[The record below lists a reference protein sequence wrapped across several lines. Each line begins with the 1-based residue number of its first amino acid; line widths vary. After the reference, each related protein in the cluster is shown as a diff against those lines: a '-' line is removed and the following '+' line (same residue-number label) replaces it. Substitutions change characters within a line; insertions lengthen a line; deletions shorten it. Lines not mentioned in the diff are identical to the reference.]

1 MNAILRTA
9 WERWQIIGHINGEYV
24 SRFIT
29 NFFYFTILVP
39 FGLGVRLFSDPLD
52 LRRVAPSYWK
62 ERKPVN
68 TALDDA
74 RSQY

>member
-9 WERWQIIGHINGEYV
+9 WQRWQVIGRINGEYI
-24 SRFIT
+24 SRFVT

-39 FGLGVRLFSDPLD
+39 FGLGVRLFADPLG
-52 LRRVAPSYWK
+52 LRKASSSNWT

-74 RSQY
+74 RSQF

>member
-9 WERWQIIGHINGEYV
+9 WERWQIIGRINGEYV

-39 FGLGVRLFSDPLD
+39 FGLGVRFFADPLD
-52 LRRVAPSYWK
+52 LRKVAPSYWK

>member
-1 MNAILRTA
+1 MNSILRTA
-9 WERWQIIGHINGEYV
+9 WERWKIIGRINGEYV

-39 FGLGVRLFSDPLD
+39 FGLGVRLFSDPLA
-52 LRRVAPSYWK
+52 LRKVSTSYWT

-68 TALDDA
+68 TGLDDA
-74 RSQY
+74 RSQF

>member
-1 MNAILRTA
+1 MNAILRAA
-9 WERWQIIGHINGEYV
+9 WDRWQIIGHINGEYV

-39 FGLGVRLFSDPLD
+39 FGLGVRLFSDPLG
-52 LRRVAPSYWK
+52 LRKSSASNWK
-62 ERKPVN
+62 ARKPVS

-74 RSQY
+74 RGQF

>member
-9 WERWQIIGHINGEYV
+9 WERWQIIGHVNGEYV

-39 FGLGVRLFSDPLD
+39 FGLGVRLFADPLS
-52 LRRVAPSYWK
+52 LRKVSGSSWK

-74 RSQY
+74 RSQF

>member
-39 FGLGVRLFSDPLD
+39 FGLGVRLFADPLS
-52 LRRVAPSYWK
+52 LRKGASSSWK
-62 ERKPVN
+62 ARKPVN

-74 RSQY
+74 RSQF